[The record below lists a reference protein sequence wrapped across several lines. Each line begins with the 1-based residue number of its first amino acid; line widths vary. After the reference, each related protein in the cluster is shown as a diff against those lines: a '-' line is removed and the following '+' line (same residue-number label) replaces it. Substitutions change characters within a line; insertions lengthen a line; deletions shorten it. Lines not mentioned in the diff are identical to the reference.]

1 MRPLLL
7 ALATLTTLA
16 ALGLAGL
23 PAVATDAE
31 RPVAQGAREAVP
43 ERRLTA
49 RAASASITTTTTRV
63 TPRTVARAAGTRVF
77 PVSESGAGLGDIE
90 AHPDG
95 SVWFAMQDTHQVG
108 RMTANG
114 RLSTFSFENV
124 AGGTSVKDL
133 DVAPDGTVW
142 VLYQSGRSIAQL
154 AANGQG
160 LAAGAIG
167 TFGQQV
173 RVARDGVVWVTKSFD
188 YDTVLRI
195 TGGTIYED
203 PNAPGCDDAIGQ
215 GRDGFM
221 WCRQDQGLVRI
232 ANDGASGVRFPASRF
247 AAYPYAIADGGPTGS
262 VWFGRYFSGT
272 IFTSPDDGE
281 VGYLDARNG
290 RVRTFNTGERT
301 APRDL
306 VAGPGGEMWFTS
318 IGSAAGI
325 GHVTKA
331 GRGALTRIGGYEPE
345 HLTIAR
351 DGAVWATDS
360 ENNVVIR
367 APRSG
372 LRTTN
377 VDPGKGSVLRTP
389 LAGKVAAGKR
399 PLVVRKSRVGVPLAC
414 PRSAQAGCR
423 GKARLVSG
431 KGKALGKAAPYR
443 VAPGKKGIAR
453 IKLTPQGLRSL
464 PRRGAGKVKVTL
476 TPQGSRRATVT
487 QVVRVRR

>member
-1 MRPLLL
+1 MRSPLL
-7 ALATLTTLA
+7 ALATIAT
-16 ALGLAGL
+16 LGLAGL
-23 PAVATDAE
+23 PALAVAEGTTPP
-31 RPVAQGAREAVP
+31 PVRQAAP

-49 RAASASITTTTTRV
+49 DAAGAITTTTT
-63 TPRTVARAAGTRVF
+63 TMAPRVARAGGPRIF
-77 PVSESGAGLGDIE
+77 PVNISEAGLGDIE

-95 SVWFAMQDTHQVG
+95 SVWFVLEDTNQVR
-108 RMTANG
+108 RMTASG
-114 RLSTFSFENV
+114 AVTTVSFP
-124 AGGTSVKDL
+124 ASSPGITTVKDL

-142 VLYQSGRSIAQL
+142 VLYESGRMIGQL
-154 AANGQG
+154 D
-160 LAAGAIG
+160 AAGNGIVSGTIG

-173 RVARDGVVWVTKSFD
+173 RVAGNGVVWVTKSFD
-188 YDTVLRI
+188 YDTVVRI

-221 WCRQDQGLVRI
+221 WCRQDQGIVRI
-232 ANDGASGVRFPASRF
+232 ATDGASGVRYPANRF
-247 AAYPYAIADGGPTGS
+247 AAYPYAIADGGPSGS
-262 VWFGRYFSGT
+262 VWFGRYFGGT
-272 IFTSPDDGE
+272 MFTSPDDGE
-281 VGYLDARNG
+281 VGYLDAGTSRI
-290 RVRTFNTGERT
+290 RTFNTGERT
-301 APRDL
+301 APSDL

-351 DGAVWATDS
+351 DGAVWATDP

-367 APRSG
+367 APRSA

-399 PLVVRKSRVGVPLAC
+399 PLVVKKSRVGVPLTC
-414 PRSAQAGCR
+414 PRSAQAGCH
-423 GKARLVSG
+423 GKARLVSPRG
-431 KGKALGKAAPYR
+431 KTLSNTATYR
-443 VAPGKKGIAR
+443 VARGKKGVAR
-453 IKLTPQGLRSL
+453 IKLTPKGLRSL

-476 TPQGSRRATVT
+476 TPQGARRATVT
-487 QVVRVRR
+487 KVVRVRR

>member
-1 MRPLLL
+1 MRSPLL
-7 ALATLTTLA
+7 ALATIAT
-16 ALGLAGL
+16 LGLAGL
-23 PAVATDAE
+23 PALAGADEATSAT
-31 RPVAQGAREAVP
+31 VAQESAP

-49 RAASASITTTTTRV
+49 RTASISITTTSTRV
-63 TPRTVARAAGTRVF
+63 VPRTVARAAGTRVF
-77 PVSESGAGLGDIE
+77 AVSVSGAGLGDIE

-95 SVWFAMQDTHQVG
+95 SVWFTMQDTHQVG
-108 RMTANG
+108 RMTVSG
-114 RLSTFSFENV
+114 QLSTVTFPDV

-142 VLYQSGRSIAQL
+142 VLYQSGRSVAQL

-160 LAAGAIG
+160 LASGAIG

-173 RVARDGVVWVTKSFD
+173 RVASDGVVWVTKSFD

-195 TGGTIYED
+195 TGGVISEA

-215 GRDGFM
+215 GRDGLM

-232 ANDGASGVRFPASRF
+232 AKDGASGVRYPANRF
-247 AAYPYAIADGGPTGS
+247 AAYPYAIADGGPSGS

-272 IFTSPDDGE
+272 MFTSADDGE
-281 VGYLDARNG
+281 VGYLDARTS
-290 RVRTFNTGERT
+290 RIRTFNTGERT
-301 APRDL
+301 APHDL

-325 GHVTKA
+325 GHLTKA

-345 HLTIAR
+345 HLTISR

-367 APRSG
+367 APRSA
-372 LRTTN
+372 LRATN

-389 LAGKVAAGKR
+389 LAGKVTAGKR
-399 PLVVRKSRVGVPLAC
+399 PLVVRTSRVGVPLTC

-423 GKARLVSG
+423 GKARLVSP
-431 KGKALGKAAPYR
+431 KGKALSTTASYR
-443 VAPGKKGIAR
+443 VARGKRGLAR
-453 IKLTPQGLRSL
+453 IKLTPKGLRSL

-487 QVVRVRR
+487 KVVRVRR

>member
-1 MRPLLL
+1 MRSPLL
-7 ALATLTTLA
+7 ALATTA
-16 ALGLAGL
+16 ALGLAVL
-23 PAVATDAE
+23 PALAGAE
-31 RPVAQGAREAVP
+31 ETSPDPAAREAAP

-49 RAASASITTTTTRV
+49 RAAESITTTTTTV
-63 TPRTVARAAGTRVF
+63 APRTAARASGARIF
-77 PVSESGAGLGDIE
+77 PVNISEAGLGDIE

-95 SVWFAMQDTHQVG
+95 SVWFTLEDTNQVR
-108 RMTANG
+108 RMTASG
-114 RLSTFSFENV
+114 QLTTVTFPASSPGVTTV
-124 AGGTSVKDL
+124 ADL

-142 VLYQSGRSIAQL
+142 VLYESGRMIGQL
-154 AANGQG
+154 D
-160 LAAGAIG
+160 AAGNGITSGTIG

-188 YDTVLRI
+188 YDTVVRI

-232 ANDGASGVRFPASRF
+232 AKDGASGVRFPASRF
-247 AAYPYAIADGGPTGS
+247 AAYPYAIADGGPSGS

-290 RVRTFNTGERT
+290 RVRTFDTGERT

-389 LAGKVAAGKR
+389 LAGKVAAGTR
-399 PLVVRKSRVGVPLAC
+399 PLVVRKSRVGVPLTC
-414 PRSAQAGCR
+414 PRSAQPGCR
-423 GKARLVSG
+423 GKARLVSPR
-431 KGKALGKAAPYR
+431 GKALSGAATYR
-443 VAPGKKGIAR
+443 VATGKKGVAR
-453 IKLTPQGLRSL
+453 IKLTPKGLRSL
-464 PRRGAGKVKVTL
+464 PRRGAAKVKVTL
-476 TPQGSRRATVT
+476 TPQGARRATVT
-487 QVVRVRR
+487 KVVRVRR